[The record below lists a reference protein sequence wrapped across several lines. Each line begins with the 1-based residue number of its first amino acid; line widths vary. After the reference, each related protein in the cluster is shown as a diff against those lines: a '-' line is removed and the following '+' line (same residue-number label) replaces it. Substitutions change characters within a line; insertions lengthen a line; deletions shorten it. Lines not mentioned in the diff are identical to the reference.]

1 MYYSVYIF
9 FIVLIV
15 LFIEINTNFIIVKNI
30 SQTVILKPG
39 TLYIST
45 HNYEHKDIFILFQ
58 YFKNFDKTFYMLFA
72 DKSWNYL
79 LEQIRPSNIEF
90 IYVKEKTVEK
100 VTSKLL
106 LGENVIM
113 FLYNHINVTGPFYMI
128 KNTNCK
134 LILFKIKK
142 KLTMHN
148 NNEIF
153 LNHTNS
159 SFYDIFKNNFMAN
172 FMLSI
177 QKVKYKIKDNTKN
190 IIFMNQ
196 LKTLLYN

>member
-1 MYYSVYIF
+1 
-9 FIVLIV
+9 
-15 LFIEINTNFIIVKNI
+15 
-30 SQTVILKPG
+30 
-39 TLYIST
+39 
-45 HNYEHKDIFILFQ
+45 
-58 YFKNFDKTFYMLFA
+58 
-72 DKSWNYL
+72 
-79 LEQIRPSNIEF
+79 
-90 IYVKEKTVEK
+90 
-100 VTSKLL
+100 
-106 LGENVIM
+106 
-113 FLYNHINVTGPFYMI
+113 
-128 KNTNCK
+128 
-134 LILFKIKK
+134 
-142 KLTMHN
+142 MHN